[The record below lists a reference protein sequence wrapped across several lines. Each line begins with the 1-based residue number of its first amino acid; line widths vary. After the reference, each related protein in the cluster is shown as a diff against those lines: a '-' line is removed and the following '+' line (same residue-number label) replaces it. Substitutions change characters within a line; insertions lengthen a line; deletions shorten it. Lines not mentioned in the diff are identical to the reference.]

1 MNQRYG
7 SPDKHARVEAYMASS
22 GMQKSLMYQDNDI
35 TYSLVD
41 TKPQNRACFAKS
53 DLKKETWKPKT
64 TLKWHEP
71 YRAPLTLQ

>member
-1 MNQRYG
+1 M
-7 SPDKHARVEAYMASS
+7 
-22 GMQKSLMYQDNDI
+22 KSTLTYQDNDI
-35 TYSLVD
+35 SYGLVT
-41 TKPQNRACFAKS
+41 TKPQNKATFSAS